1 MDAAGKT
8 PSTRYAAVTFFTLI
22 AVPALVFLVAG
33 VASAKTGAASTN
45 WPQLILVY
53 AVGTVPGL
61 VLGARYL
68 DSPRSKAAFVT
79 GYVLAC
85 AGLLVVESLAI
96 GCWLSDACL

>member
-1 MDAAGKT
+1 VDAAAKS
-8 PSTRYAAVTFFTLI
+8 PSAKYAVVTFVALL
-22 AVPALVFLVAG
+22 AVPVLVFLVAAI
-33 VASAKTGAASTN
+33 ASAKAGSGSAN

-53 AVGTVPGL
+53 AVGTVPGV

-68 DSPRSKAAFVT
+68 ESRKSKAAFVT

-96 GCWLSDACL
+96 GCWLTNVCL

>member
-1 MDAAGKT
+1 VDAAAKS
-8 PSTRYAAVTFFTLI
+8 PSAKYAVVTFVALL

-33 VASAKTGAASTN
+33 IASAKTGLRGANWLQLAS
-45 WPQLILVY
+45 IY
-53 AVGTVPGL
+53 AVGTAPGV

-68 DSPRSKAAFVT
+68 ESRKSKAAFVT

-96 GCWLSDACL
+96 GCWLTNVCL